1 LFSAAPAH
9 FVAERLAGQG
19 WPDQHRFPVN
29 LPARTV
35 AHVVLTDLLASA
47 EPLVV
52 AGYASL
58 VEVVGLAARWAKRH
72 EEGSLRVLVGSEP
85 FDGRR
90 NRLGPAVRVF
100 TDEVAAFWLGQGFC
114 WAPTSR
120 SPIWEAWETHSEVEA
135 LVHGVG
141 AQGEAVL
148 A

>member
-1 LFSAAPAH
+1 MSRAPVRLRRVGEGSRRRANRGGGELTLFSAAPAH

-35 AHVVLTDLLASA
+35 GHVVLADLLASA

-72 EEGSLRVLVGSEP
+72 EEGFAAGP
-85 FDGRR
+85 RR
-90 NRLGPAVRVF
+90 L
-100 TDEVAAFWLGQGFC
+100 
-114 WAPTSR
+114 
-120 SPIWEAWETHSEVEA
+120 
-135 LVHGVG
+135 
-141 AQGEAVL
+141 
-148 A
+148 